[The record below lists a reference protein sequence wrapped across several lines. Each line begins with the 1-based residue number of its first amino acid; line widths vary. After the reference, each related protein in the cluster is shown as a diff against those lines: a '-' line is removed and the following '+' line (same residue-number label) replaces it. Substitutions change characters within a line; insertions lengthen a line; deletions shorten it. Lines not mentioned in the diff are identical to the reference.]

1 MSVGDVG
8 GLVAMVPANRVTGPL
23 PALVQ
28 RCKVPV
34 TMFWGPG
41 LKSCS
46 CSHSQSPQPPSQSI
60 CSCQKVPYAYGSA
73 PRAEAGQQPL
83 IAALE
88 GSACFAGC
96 WQEARGP
103 LWVLAR
109 EQASNTGASQHP
121 QHIGP
126 SSQQQGATLLRH
138 PESQK

>member
-73 PRAEAGQQPL
+73 PRAEAGCLLCCLTPGKEVWRHKVGNHAVSCWKWGYVVCGESAEFCSSL
-83 IAALE
+83 LE
-88 GSACFAGC
+88 
-96 WQEARGP
+96 
-103 LWVLAR
+103 
-109 EQASNTGASQHP
+109 
-121 QHIGP
+121 
-126 SSQQQGATLLRH
+126 
-138 PESQK
+138 